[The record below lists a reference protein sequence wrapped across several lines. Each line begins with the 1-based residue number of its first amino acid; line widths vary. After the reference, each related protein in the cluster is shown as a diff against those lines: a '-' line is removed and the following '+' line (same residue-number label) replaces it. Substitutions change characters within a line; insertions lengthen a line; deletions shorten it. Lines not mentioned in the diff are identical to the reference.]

1 MKIPDEMARRIDG
14 YVTKYM
20 GILQIDGERPSIE
33 LRNNPRVDWVGRSD
47 SHAGPPGHPPTTT
60 IELQKR
66 LFKNDSFL
74 ERVIAHE
81 MIHHRNYLASTEDE
95 KHGAAFHEGAAL
107 VNAIMGPDFVVEAIT
122 PPPAESRL
130 STALMVTAG
139 VGGIAFL
146 AAALLA
152 PKPSTPAPQPSQPP
166 RANERGTYGKK

>member
-47 SHAGPPGHPPTTT
+47 SHAGRPGHPPATT

-66 LFKNDSFL
+66 LFENDRFL

-81 MIHHRNYLASTEDE
+81 MVHHRNYLAATEDE
-95 KHGAAFHEGAAL
+95 KHGAAFREGAARI
-107 VNAIMGPDFVVEAIT
+107 NAIMGPDFVVEAIT
-122 PPPAESRL
+122 PPSAESCL
-130 STALMVTAG
+130 STALIVTAG
-139 VGGIAFL
+139 VGGLAFL

-152 PKPSTPAPQPSQPP
+152 PKPSTMPSTPP
-166 RANERGTYGKK
+166 HVNERGTYGKK